1 MTTSQEQKSEPFTV
15 ELAASELPETLAAR
29 FSKRPS
35 ADTMF
40 SVTVA
45 PVQTEA
51 EKLAALKKDLQEGLD
66 DVTAGRVRELDEVFA
81 RLKSQFPGV

>member
-1 MTTSQEQKSEPFTV
+1 MTASQDQE
-15 ELAASELPETLAAR
+15 
-29 FSKRPS
+29 SK
-35 ADTMF
+35 
-40 SVTVA
+40 

-66 DVTAGRVRELDEVFA
+66 DVAAGRVSELDEVFT

>member
-1 MTTSQEQKSEPFTV
+1 MTTSQEKKSEPFTV

-29 FSKRPS
+29 FSKRPP

>member
-1 MTTSQEQKSEPFTV
+1 V

-51 EKLAALKKDLQEGLD
+51 EKLAALKKRF
-66 DVTAGRVRELDEVFA
+66 AGRL
-81 RLKSQFPGV
+81 G

>member
-1 MTTSQEQKSEPFTV
+1 MTTSQESEPFTV
-15 ELAASELPETLAAR
+15 ELPASELPETLAAR

-66 DVTAGRVRELDEVFA
+66 DVTADRVRELDEVFA

>member
-1 MTTSQEQKSEPFTV
+1 MTTLPDYESEPFTV

-29 FSKRPS
+29 FSKRPP

-45 PVQTEA
+45 PVQTEV
-51 EKLAALKKDLQEGLD
+51 EKLAALKKDLQEGMD
-66 DVTAGRVRELDEVFA
+66 DVTAGKVSELDEVFA
-81 RLKSQFPGV
+81 RLKSRFPGV

>member
-1 MTTSQEQKSEPFTV
+1 MTTSQEQESQPFTV

-29 FSKRPS
+29 FAKRPA
-35 ADTMF
+35 ADTIF
-40 SVTVA
+40 AVTVA

-66 DVTAGRVRELDEVFA
+66 DVAAGRVSEFDEVFA
-81 RLKSQFPGV
+81 RLKSRFPGV

>member
-81 RLKSQFPGV
+81 RLKSQFPSV